1 MGGQPT
7 PPIEFRHVIVG
18 DDQSF
23 RGLDPGEREAI
34 ALAEALRADAL
45 IMDDRAGRREA
56 ERQGLRVIGTLR
68 VLYDAAETGL
78 LSLAEALEALQRS
91 GSLSTDA
98 CRKNSSGG
106 TQRRLQETINEE
118 YPVVAGALSLHSMLL
133 FKGRQ
138 RCSHEV
144 KKQTRVPED
153 MSRRGVGGRGRRHGR
168 FDDD

>member
-91 GSLSTDA
+91 GFFVD
-98 CRKNSSGG
+98 
-106 TQRRLQETINEE
+106 RRLSEE
-118 YPVVAGALSLHSMLL
+118 LL
-133 FKGRQ
+133 
-138 RCSHEV
+138 
-144 KKQTRVPED
+144 
-153 MSRRGVGGRGRRHGR
+153 RRHTEKTAR
-168 FDDD
+168 NH